1 MPTSEA
7 HEMSSVAHSYSAKW
21 PISGS
26 AKVGENSCPYAVSRV
41 KNSSPKETMTNQ
53 CATATTGS
61 RDIRV
66 WPRNSRTSVRVRV
79 AGCPV
84 RVGSAW
90 PRRKTDT
97 RPPSTLAKSATA
109 TAVTARHRR
118 SATICRAGMLGVY

>member
-1 MPTSEA
+1 
-7 HEMSSVAHSYSAKW
+7 MSSVAHSYSTKW

-41 KNSSPKETMTNQ
+41 KNSSPKETITNQ

-79 AGCPV
+79 AGCPGAGG
-84 RVGSAW
+84 VG
-90 PRRKTDT
+90 
-97 RPPSTLAKSATA
+97 LAEPEDRHEVPDHLGEERDRDRGDGEAQEERNDLQGWH
-109 TAVTARHRR
+109 AREF
-118 SATICRAGMLGVY
+118 TEQ